1 MAMLKQNRWSYWPV
15 HYGSGEVEQKYR
27 AVRYSARGIVEERIF
42 MAEIDAKKFVK
53 KQNESL

>member
-15 HYGSGEVEQKYR
+15 HYGTGETEQKYR
-27 AVRYSARGIVEERIF
+27 AVRYSASGIIEERIF
-42 MAEIDAKKFVK
+42 MAESDAKKFVE